1 MNQIAESTLATVRR
15 VSAEL
20 RPGILDALGLPA
32 AVDWLV
38 RDFEKRSEIPCSLLI
53 EPEEIEVEQNL
64 ATDVFRVLQE
74 ALTNVARH
82 ARASSLQVTLRQTEG
97 MLELEVADDGIG
109 ISEEEISRPGSLG
122 LLGIRERLM
131 AHGGDITLRRLP
143 GQGTCLSAAIP
154 TQRQGGLEMIN
165 VIIADDHPVVR
176 AGIKQILLEAG
187 DVLAVAETGSG
198 EELIREVRS
207 HDFDVVLLDI
217 TMPGIGG
224 LETLKRLKAL
234 KPELPVLMLSVH
246 SEDQFAL
253 RTMKAGAAGYL
264 TKESAPAELV
274 KAIRQVVGGRS
285 YISPEFAEKLA
296 TELHQDFNH
305 LPHERLSDRE
315 MQVLCMMAAGK
326 TASGIAA
333 ALNLSVKT
341 VSTYRARIIEKTGMA
356 TNAEL
361 IAYAVKN
368 NLC

>member
-1 MNQIAESTLATVRR
+1 
-15 VSAEL
+15 
-20 RPGILDALGLPA
+20 
-32 AVDWLV
+32 
-38 RDFEKRSEIPCSLLI
+38 
-53 EPEEIEVEQNL
+53 
-64 ATDVFRVLQE
+64 
-74 ALTNVARH
+74 
-82 ARASSLQVTLRQTEG
+82 
-97 MLELEVADDGIG
+97 
-109 ISEEEISRPGSLG
+109 
-122 LLGIRERLM
+122 
-131 AHGGDITLRRLP
+131 
-143 GQGTCLSAAIP
+143 
-154 TQRQGGLEMIN
+154 MIN

-176 AGIKQILLEAG
+176 AGMKQILLEAG

-296 TELHQDFNH
+296 TELHQGINR

-368 NLC
+368 NIC

>member
-1 MNQIAESTLATVRR
+1 
-15 VSAEL
+15 
-20 RPGILDALGLPA
+20 
-32 AVDWLV
+32 
-38 RDFEKRSEIPCSLLI
+38 
-53 EPEEIEVEQNL
+53 
-64 ATDVFRVLQE
+64 
-74 ALTNVARH
+74 
-82 ARASSLQVTLRQTEG
+82 
-97 MLELEVADDGIG
+97 
-109 ISEEEISRPGSLG
+109 
-122 LLGIRERLM
+122 
-131 AHGGDITLRRLP
+131 
-143 GQGTCLSAAIP
+143 
-154 TQRQGGLEMIN
+154 MIN

-187 DVLAVAETGSG
+187 GFLAVAETGSG
-198 EELIREVRS
+198 EELIREVQS
-207 HDFDVVLLDI
+207 HDFCVVLLDI

-234 KPELPVLMLSVH
+234 KPKLPVLMLSVH

-253 RTMKAGAAGYL
+253 RSMKAGAAGYL

-274 KAIRQVVGGRS
+274 KAIRQVVGGHK
-285 YISPEFAEKLA
+285 YLSPCFSEKLA
-296 TELHQDFNH
+296 TVLHQGINR

-326 TASGIAA
+326 TASGIAE

-368 NLC
+368 NIC

>member
-1 MNQIAESTLATVRR
+1 
-15 VSAEL
+15 
-20 RPGILDALGLPA
+20 
-32 AVDWLV
+32 
-38 RDFEKRSEIPCSLLI
+38 
-53 EPEEIEVEQNL
+53 
-64 ATDVFRVLQE
+64 
-74 ALTNVARH
+74 
-82 ARASSLQVTLRQTEG
+82 
-97 MLELEVADDGIG
+97 
-109 ISEEEISRPGSLG
+109 
-122 LLGIRERLM
+122 
-131 AHGGDITLRRLP
+131 
-143 GQGTCLSAAIP
+143 
-154 TQRQGGLEMIN
+154 MIN

-176 AGIKQILLEAG
+176 AGMKQILLEAG

-198 EELIREVRS
+198 EELIREIRS

-274 KAIRQVVGGRS
+274 KAIRQVVGGHK
-285 YISPEFAEKLA
+285 YLSPGFSERLA
-296 TELHQDFNH
+296 TELHQGINR

>member
-1 MNQIAESTLATVRR
+1 
-15 VSAEL
+15 
-20 RPGILDALGLPA
+20 
-32 AVDWLV
+32 
-38 RDFEKRSEIPCSLLI
+38 
-53 EPEEIEVEQNL
+53 
-64 ATDVFRVLQE
+64 
-74 ALTNVARH
+74 
-82 ARASSLQVTLRQTEG
+82 
-97 MLELEVADDGIG
+97 
-109 ISEEEISRPGSLG
+109 
-122 LLGIRERLM
+122 
-131 AHGGDITLRRLP
+131 
-143 GQGTCLSAAIP
+143 
-154 TQRQGGLEMIN
+154 MIN

-176 AGIKQILLEAG
+176 AGMKQILLEAG

-198 EELIREVRS
+198 EALIKEVQEN
-207 HDFDVVLLDI
+207 DYDVVLLDI

-296 TELHQDFNH
+296 TELHQGINR

-315 MQVLCMMAAGK
+315 MQVLCMMAAGR

>member
-1 MNQIAESTLATVRR
+1 
-15 VSAEL
+15 
-20 RPGILDALGLPA
+20 
-32 AVDWLV
+32 
-38 RDFEKRSEIPCSLLI
+38 
-53 EPEEIEVEQNL
+53 
-64 ATDVFRVLQE
+64 
-74 ALTNVARH
+74 
-82 ARASSLQVTLRQTEG
+82 
-97 MLELEVADDGIG
+97 
-109 ISEEEISRPGSLG
+109 
-122 LLGIRERLM
+122 
-131 AHGGDITLRRLP
+131 
-143 GQGTCLSAAIP
+143 
-154 TQRQGGLEMIN
+154 
-165 VIIADDHPVVR
+165 
-176 AGIKQILLEAG
+176 
-187 DVLAVAETGSG
+187 
-198 EELIREVRS
+198 
-207 HDFDVVLLDI
+207 
-217 TMPGIGG
+217 MPGVGG

-296 TELHQDFNH
+296 TELHQGTSL

-333 ALNLSVKT
+333 ELNLSVKT

-368 NLC
+368 NIF

>member
-1 MNQIAESTLATVRR
+1 
-15 VSAEL
+15 
-20 RPGILDALGLPA
+20 
-32 AVDWLV
+32 
-38 RDFEKRSEIPCSLLI
+38 
-53 EPEEIEVEQNL
+53 
-64 ATDVFRVLQE
+64 
-74 ALTNVARH
+74 
-82 ARASSLQVTLRQTEG
+82 
-97 MLELEVADDGIG
+97 
-109 ISEEEISRPGSLG
+109 
-122 LLGIRERLM
+122 
-131 AHGGDITLRRLP
+131 
-143 GQGTCLSAAIP
+143 
-154 TQRQGGLEMIN
+154 MIN

-187 DVLAVAETGSG
+187 DVLVGAETGSG

-207 HDFDVVLLDI
+207 HDFDAVLLDV

-234 KPELPVLMLSVH
+234 KPGLPVLMLSVH

-274 KAIRQVVGGRS
+274 KAIRQVVGGHKYLS
-285 YISPEFAEKLA
+285 AGFSEKLA
-296 TELHQDFNH
+296 TELHQNISL

-333 ALNLSVKT
+333 ELNLSVKT

-368 NLC
+368 EIC

>member
-1 MNQIAESTLATVRR
+1 
-15 VSAEL
+15 
-20 RPGILDALGLPA
+20 
-32 AVDWLV
+32 
-38 RDFEKRSEIPCSLLI
+38 
-53 EPEEIEVEQNL
+53 
-64 ATDVFRVLQE
+64 
-74 ALTNVARH
+74 
-82 ARASSLQVTLRQTEG
+82 
-97 MLELEVADDGIG
+97 
-109 ISEEEISRPGSLG
+109 
-122 LLGIRERLM
+122 
-131 AHGGDITLRRLP
+131 
-143 GQGTCLSAAIP
+143 
-154 TQRQGGLEMIN
+154 MIN

-176 AGIKQILLEAG
+176 AGMKQILLEAG

-198 EELIREVRS
+198 EDLIREVRS

-274 KAIRQVVGGRS
+274 KAIRQVVGGRK
-285 YISPEFAEKLA
+285 YLSPGFSEKLA
-296 TELHQDFNH
+296 TELHQDFNR

>member
-1 MNQIAESTLATVRR
+1 
-15 VSAEL
+15 
-20 RPGILDALGLPA
+20 
-32 AVDWLV
+32 
-38 RDFEKRSEIPCSLLI
+38 
-53 EPEEIEVEQNL
+53 
-64 ATDVFRVLQE
+64 
-74 ALTNVARH
+74 
-82 ARASSLQVTLRQTEG
+82 
-97 MLELEVADDGIG
+97 
-109 ISEEEISRPGSLG
+109 
-122 LLGIRERLM
+122 
-131 AHGGDITLRRLP
+131 
-143 GQGTCLSAAIP
+143 
-154 TQRQGGLEMIN
+154 MIN

-176 AGIKQILLEAG
+176 AGMKQILLEAG

-198 EELIREVRS
+198 EELIREIRS

-274 KAIRQVVGGRS
+274 KAIRQVVGGHK
-285 YISPEFAEKLA
+285 YLSPGFSERLA
-296 TELHQDFNH
+296 TELHQGINR

-333 ALNLSVKT
+333 ELNLSVKT

-368 NLC
+368 NIF

>member
-1 MNQIAESTLATVRR
+1 
-15 VSAEL
+15 
-20 RPGILDALGLPA
+20 
-32 AVDWLV
+32 
-38 RDFEKRSEIPCSLLI
+38 
-53 EPEEIEVEQNL
+53 
-64 ATDVFRVLQE
+64 
-74 ALTNVARH
+74 
-82 ARASSLQVTLRQTEG
+82 
-97 MLELEVADDGIG
+97 
-109 ISEEEISRPGSLG
+109 
-122 LLGIRERLM
+122 
-131 AHGGDITLRRLP
+131 
-143 GQGTCLSAAIP
+143 
-154 TQRQGGLEMIN
+154 MIN

-176 AGIKQILLEAG
+176 AGMKQILLEAG

-198 EELIREVRS
+198 EELIRRGPEN
-207 HDFDVVLLDI
+207 DYDVVLLDI

-274 KAIRQVVGGRS
+274 RAIRQVVGGRK

-296 TELHQDFNH
+296 TELHQGINR

-368 NLC
+368 NIC

>member
-1 MNQIAESTLATVRR
+1 
-15 VSAEL
+15 
-20 RPGILDALGLPA
+20 
-32 AVDWLV
+32 
-38 RDFEKRSEIPCSLLI
+38 
-53 EPEEIEVEQNL
+53 
-64 ATDVFRVLQE
+64 
-74 ALTNVARH
+74 
-82 ARASSLQVTLRQTEG
+82 
-97 MLELEVADDGIG
+97 
-109 ISEEEISRPGSLG
+109 
-122 LLGIRERLM
+122 
-131 AHGGDITLRRLP
+131 
-143 GQGTCLSAAIP
+143 
-154 TQRQGGLEMIN
+154 MIN

-296 TELHQDFNH
+296 TELHQGTSL

-368 NLC
+368 NIF

>member
-1 MNQIAESTLATVRR
+1 
-15 VSAEL
+15 
-20 RPGILDALGLPA
+20 
-32 AVDWLV
+32 
-38 RDFEKRSEIPCSLLI
+38 
-53 EPEEIEVEQNL
+53 
-64 ATDVFRVLQE
+64 
-74 ALTNVARH
+74 
-82 ARASSLQVTLRQTEG
+82 
-97 MLELEVADDGIG
+97 
-109 ISEEEISRPGSLG
+109 
-122 LLGIRERLM
+122 
-131 AHGGDITLRRLP
+131 
-143 GQGTCLSAAIP
+143 
-154 TQRQGGLEMIN
+154 MIN

-296 TELHQDFNH
+296 TELHQGTSL

-333 ALNLSVKT
+333 ELNLSVKT

-368 NLC
+368 NIF

>member
-1 MNQIAESTLATVRR
+1 
-15 VSAEL
+15 
-20 RPGILDALGLPA
+20 
-32 AVDWLV
+32 
-38 RDFEKRSEIPCSLLI
+38 
-53 EPEEIEVEQNL
+53 
-64 ATDVFRVLQE
+64 
-74 ALTNVARH
+74 
-82 ARASSLQVTLRQTEG
+82 
-97 MLELEVADDGIG
+97 
-109 ISEEEISRPGSLG
+109 
-122 LLGIRERLM
+122 
-131 AHGGDITLRRLP
+131 
-143 GQGTCLSAAIP
+143 
-154 TQRQGGLEMIN
+154 MIH

-176 AGIKQILLEAG
+176 AGMKQILLEAG

-274 KAIRQVVGGRS
+274 KAIHQVVGGRS

-296 TELHQDFNH
+296 TELHQGTNR

-368 NLC
+368 NIC